1 MRQPVRLPSRFVP
14 LAAALVLPLAAQA
27 QTVSDTG
34 LRGPG
39 TAPNTALDRVIVTGN
54 PIERSDLFELV
65 SPISVL
71 SGAAL
76 SLRHENSLGET
87 LSAIPGVSSSYF
99 GPNASRPIIRGQD
112 SDRIRLLEN
121 GIGILDASALSND
134 HATTTD
140 PLFVRRIEVVRGPA
154 ALLYGGSAIGGV
166 VNVIDNRIPDTRID
180 GVGGAVELRYGGAE
194 RLKSGAAYSDFGT
207 GHVAFHV
214 DAFDRRSSDLE
225 IPDYARSYRQR
236 AVDDPAID
244 QPRDRLPNSG
254 AHAYG
259 GAVGASY
266 VDDKGYL
273 GLSVASLR
281 NVYGTVAELQ
291 STIRMKQERGDLA
304 GELRDVGFFRKV
316 KVKAGYTDYEH
327 TEFDDG
333 TPATTFKNRG
343 YESRIDAIHE
353 KLGPFEGAV
362 GVQFGK
368 STFSAL
374 GVEAFVPETRT
385 RNGALFVFEELP
397 LGDFTLNGGL
407 RVEKTRLNAAG
418 GDPID
423 PPTGL
428 PRFGGGGA
436 RDFTAASGSLGAI
449 YKLTPGLSLVATG
462 TGTQRAPTYF
472 ELFANGVHAAT
483 AGYEIGDPGFTKER
497 SRSFEAAVR
506 FKQGRF
512 SGSFTAYR
520 TTFSN
525 YIGVFATG
533 NTRDSTGNVDPTPDP
548 SAPTRTTG
556 GDEILA
562 EYRYRQV
569 PARFTGFE
577 LEGKVNLLEGA
588 HKLDVEFGLDRVRA
602 TDQRTGEPLPRIA
615 PMRARTALAFATG
628 PIGAQL
634 ELIHARKQDQV
645 PSGDLPT
652 DAYTLTNVY
661 LTYGFKLAGAD
672 LTAFVRGQNLFDQE
686 ARVASSFLR
695 DLAPLPGRG
704 VQAGLRATF

>member
-1 MRQPVRLPSRFVP
+1 MRPVVRPPSRFAP
-14 LAAALVLPLAAQA
+14 LAVLVLPVAFSAQA
-27 QTVSDTG
+27 QTAADPS
-34 LRGPG
+34 LRVP
-39 TAPNTALDRVIVTGN
+39 TAALDRVVVTGN
-54 PIERSDLFELV
+54 PIERADLFELV
-65 SPISVL
+65 SPVSVL

-76 SLRHENSLGET
+76 GLRHENSLGET

-99 GPNASRPIIRGQD
+99 GPNASRPIIRGLD

-121 GIGILDASALSND
+121 GIGMLDASALSND

-140 PLFVRRIEVVRGPA
+140 PLFIRRIEVVRGPA

-166 VNVIDNRIPDTRID
+166 VNVIDNRIPDSRTA
-180 GVGGAVELRYGGAE
+180 GVGGAAELRYGGAE
-194 RLKSGAAYSDFGT
+194 RLRSGAAYTDFGT

-214 DAFDRRSSDLE
+214 DAFDRRSSNLDLA
-225 IPDYARSYRQR
+225 DYARSSRQR
-236 AVDDPAID
+236 AIDDAAID
-244 QPRDRLPNSG
+244 QPRGELSNSA

-266 VDDKGYL
+266 VDDRGYL
-273 GLSVASLR
+273 GLSLASLR
-281 NVYGTVAELQ
+281 NVYGTVAEPE

-304 GELRDVGFFRKV
+304 GELRDVGFFRKI

-327 TEFDDG
+327 TEFDGG
-333 TPATTFKNRG
+333 TPATTFRNRG
-343 YESRIDAIHE
+343 YETRVDAIHA
-353 KLGPFEGAV
+353 KLGPLEGAI
-362 GVQFGK
+362 GVQYGK

-374 GVEAFVPETRT
+374 GEEAFVPATRT
-385 RNGALFVFEELP
+385 RNGALFLFEELP
-397 LGDFTLNGGL
+397 IGDFTINGGL
-407 RVEKTRLNAAG
+407 RVEKTRLNADNG
-418 GDPID
+418 GPID

-428 PRFGGGGA
+428 PRFGGGGS

-462 TGTQRAPTYF
+462 TSTQRAPTYF

-483 AGYEIGDPGFTKER
+483 AGYEVGDPGFTKER

-506 FKQGRF
+506 VKQGRF

-533 NTRDSTGNVDPTPDP
+533 NTRDSTGNVDPTPGP
-548 SAPTRTTG
+548 NAPTLTTA
-556 GDEILA
+556 GDEILT

-577 LEGKVNLLEGA
+577 LEGKVTVFDGA

-602 TDQRTGEPLPRIA
+602 TNQGTGEPLPRIA
-615 PMRARTALAFATG
+615 PMRARTVLVFATG

-634 ELIHARKQDQV
+634 ELIHATKQDQV
-645 PSGDLPT
+645 PSGELPT

-672 LTAFVRGQNLFDQE
+672 LTAFVRGQNLFDQD

-695 DLAPLPGRG
+695 DIAPLPGRG